1 MKPVK
6 EWRSRNVRAWNL
18 KPGDVISF
26 LDRKRMREMKRTVDA
41 IEPEGDDQIII
52 RFRRWRPTLGLFM
65 KRTAIMRVRRYETA
79 TRKAVAK

>member
-1 MKPVK
+1 MKTTK

-26 LDRKRMREMKRTVDA
+26 LDRKRMQEVKRTVDD

-52 RFRRWRPTLGLFM
+52 RFRRWRPTLGLLV
-65 KRTAIMRVRRYETA
+65 KRTMIMRIRRCE
-79 TRKAVAK
+79 AVSA